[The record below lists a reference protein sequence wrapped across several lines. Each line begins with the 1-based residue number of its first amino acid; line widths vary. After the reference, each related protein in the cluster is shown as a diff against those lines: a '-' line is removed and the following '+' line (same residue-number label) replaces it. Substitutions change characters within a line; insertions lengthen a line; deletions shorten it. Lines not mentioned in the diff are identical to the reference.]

1 MMCKIKPKKQRIETN
16 DHVNGGH
23 IHKYDRFKCSKNPC
37 WKKPIFSTMMKSM
50 AQKRKMKTW
59 VRILFPPYSPNRT
72 MEPAPAKIVEI
83 EKGINEMFLNS
94 QPALLSKLANIRCG
108 WHRMETILQWF
119 GFYLLVGN
127 AGGAADGLHDNGPL
141 CGSID
146 SL

>member
-1 MMCKIKPKKQRIETN
+1 MLEQTHFQHNDEKHGIEKKKEKKKEDLGQDVISTIFPKYN
-16 DHVNGGH
+16 NG
-23 IHKYDRFKCSKNPC
+23 
-37 WKKPIFSTMMKSM
+37 
-50 AQKRKMKTW
+50 
-59 VRILFPPYSPNRT
+59 
-72 MEPAPAKIVEI
+72 APAKIVQI

-94 QPALLSKLANIRCG
+94 QPDLLSKLANIRCG

-119 GFYLLVGN
+119 GFSLLVGI